1 MVSGWMVSAW
11 LRERAAGLALALVIQ
26 LLVSCGTRSGAVKV
40 DARVWRSPQPS
51 REEFASLK
59 QQGVGEVLNL
69 RQWNTDAGD
78 AGGMILHRVPMNAGD
93 IRDEPMI
100 EALLVL
106 TESRS
111 PVVVHCWHG
120 ADRTGA
126 VVALYRM
133 VVQGWTRERAI
144 AELMDPRFGHHAG
157 VYPNIREYLETVNVD
172 AMRTRLDEARR
183 VKKAPKMAAG

>member
-1 MVSGWMVSAW
+1 MG
-11 LRERAAGLALALVIQ
+11 AAA
-26 LLVSCGTRSGAVKV
+26 
-40 DARVWRSPQPS
+40 DPPQAAP
-51 REEFASLK
+51 
-59 QQGVGEVLNL
+59 
-69 RQWNTDAGD
+69 GD
-78 AGGMILHRVPMNAGD
+78 EQML
-93 IRDEPMI
+93 

-133 VVQGWTRERAI
+133 VVQGWTREQAI

>member
-1 MVSGWMVSAW
+1 MVSAW
-11 LRERAAGLALALVIQ
+11 LRERAAGLSLALAIL
-26 LLVSCGTRSGAVKV
+26 LLVSCGTRSGAVQV
-40 DARVWRSPQPS
+40 DARVWRSPQPN

-78 AGGMILHRVPMNAGD
+78 ADGMILHRVPMNAGD

-144 AELMDPRFGHHAG
+144 AELMDPQFGHHAG

-172 AMRTRLDEARR
+172 EMRTRLAEERR
-183 VKKAPKMAAG
+183 MKMAPKMPAG